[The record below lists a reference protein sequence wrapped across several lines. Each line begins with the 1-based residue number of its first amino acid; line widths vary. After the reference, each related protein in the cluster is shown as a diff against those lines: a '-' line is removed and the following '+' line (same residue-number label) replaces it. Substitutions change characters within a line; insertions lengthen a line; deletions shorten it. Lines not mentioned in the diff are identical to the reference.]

1 MQVRYIDLF
10 CGMGGF
16 HLGFE
21 AAARQLGLDP
31 VCVLASDIK
40 SAAVKTYGEN
50 FGRMPEGDIFAIR
63 SEDIPAFDFLLGG
76 FPCQPFSSAGKRL
89 GFGDTRGT
97 LFFEI
102 QRILAHHKPRGFI
115 LENVEG
121 LVKHDLLD
129 KKDKIGQTLS
139 TILHVLGELGYKVT
153 WRVLDSSE
161 FGVAQRRKRIYIAGT
176 RLDAPALFDFT
187 PFKVQLKTVME
198 QGLPCMGTKL
208 ANALVAAFSPEELQG
223 KCIKDKRG
231 GTQNIASWHIN
242 LKGRVSAKERKLL
255 DLLLRERR
263 KKKWAIEKGIKW
275 MDGMPLTLAEIETF
289 YSDPNLA
296 DMLEKLAKQGYVKL
310 EHPKDLVSENGS
322 LVRRYRTDVPAG
334 YNIVAGK
341 LSYDIAEI
349 LDENGSAPTV
359 VATDATRLAV
369 YDRQSEGLRQLSLIE
384 MRRLFGYPDDF
395 KLPVSAA
402 EAYDLFGN
410 TVVVPVVQHAALR
423 TLEASGL
430 GN

>member
-1 MQVRYIDLF
+1 MQARYIDLF

-31 VCVLASDIK
+31 VCVLASDLK
-40 SAAVKTYGEN
+40 SASVKTYEEN
-50 FGRMPEGDIFAIR
+50 FGLVPKGDIFAIR
-63 SEDIPAFDFLLGG
+63 SEDIPPFDFLLGG

-89 GFGDTRGT
+89 GFADTRGT

-102 QRILAHHKPRGFI
+102 QRILAHHKPKGFI

-129 KKDKIGQTLS
+129 KGDKIGQTLS
-139 TILHVLGELGYKVT
+139 TILHVLEELGYKVT
-153 WRVLDSSE
+153 WQVLDSSE

-176 RLDAPALFDFT
+176 LLDAPALPEFT
-187 PFKVQLKTVME
+187 PNRVQLKSAME
-198 QGLPCMGTKL
+198 QGLPCMSSKL
-208 ANALVAAFSPEELQG
+208 ASALLSTFTPEELQG

-231 GTQNIASWHIN
+231 GEKNISSWHIG
-242 LKGRVSAKERKLL
+242 LKGRVNAKERKLL

-275 MDGMPLTLAEIETF
+275 MDGMPLTISEIETF
-289 YSDPNLA
+289 FPDPNLA
-296 DMLEKLAKQGYVKL
+296 EMLDKLAKQGYIKL

-322 LVRRYRTDVPAG
+322 MVRRYRTDVPKG

-341 LSYDIAEI
+341 LSYEIAEI
-349 LDENGSAPTV
+349 LDEEGVTPTI

-369 YDRQSEGLRQLSLIE
+369 YDRKSKGLRQLSLLE

-395 KLPVSAA
+395 KLPISPS

-410 TVVVPVVQHAALR
+410 TVVVPVVKHAALR
-423 TLEASGL
+423 TLQAAGL
-430 GN
+430 GD